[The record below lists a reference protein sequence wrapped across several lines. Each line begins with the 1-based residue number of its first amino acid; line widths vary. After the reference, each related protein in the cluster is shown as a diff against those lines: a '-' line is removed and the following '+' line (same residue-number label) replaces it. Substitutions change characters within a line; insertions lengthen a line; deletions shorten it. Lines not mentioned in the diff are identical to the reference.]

1 MNKAAAP
8 IGGVFTRRRRHL
20 CLVINE
26 DSVPF
31 ITYGDCLLGFLE
43 FKGPG
48 FCQAE
53 RTHQDNGKLS
63 SVVHREGV
71 NSPPRDYRFLAF
83 ERSG

>member
-8 IGGVFTRRRRHL
+8 IDGVFTWRRWHL
-20 CLVINE
+20 GLVINE
-26 DSVPF
+26 DSIPF

-48 FCQAE
+48 FCQTE
-53 RTHQDNGKLS
+53 RPHHDNGQLS

-71 NSPPRDYRFLAF
+71 NFPA
-83 ERSG
+83 